1 MSEDL
6 PSITAVHPM
15 REEAIAE
22 LLKKAKASWRIV
34 DELLRDGE
42 LVRLEHEGSTYYVR
56 KSIKTGSF

>member
-1 MSEDL
+1 
-6 PSITAVHPM
+6 M